1 MPQRALVRGGGLVS
15 RNDQSSNRTAVTIF
29 AVALIVALIAA
40 FVTTFR
46 GVETPRASNEAQP
59 GTIGLA
65 RPHAPLDKAP
75 GQPVR

>member
-1 MPQRALVRGGGLVS
+1 M
-15 RNDQSSNRTAVTIF
+15 RNDQSTHRNALMIV
-29 AVALIVALIAA
+29 AVALIVSLIGA
-40 FVTTFR
+40 FGLTFR
-46 GVETPRASNEAQP
+46 GVDTTSVSNEAQP